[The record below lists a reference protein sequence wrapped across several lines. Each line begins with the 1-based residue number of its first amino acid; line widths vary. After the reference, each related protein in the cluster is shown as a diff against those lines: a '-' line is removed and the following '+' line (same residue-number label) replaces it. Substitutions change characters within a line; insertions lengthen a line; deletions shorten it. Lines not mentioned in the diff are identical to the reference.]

1 MALQQKRMLVSRRF
15 WSREVAAGAGL
26 SDTFTIHIDATRMAV
41 ELATRRAFLECKTDI
56 GRFPRL
62 AVV

>member
-1 MALQQKRMLVSRRF
+1 VLINSGCLN
-15 WSREVAAGAGL
+15 G
-26 SDTFTIHIDATRMAV
+26 TFDINIDATRMAV
-41 ELATRRAFLECKTDI
+41 ELATRRALLECKTDI